1 MKRVLR
7 WAGWTFAGLVG
18 LVLVAV
24 AIGLFLPESHT
35 ATATRVVGGSPIEVW
50 DAITDVERFTTW
62 RPGLDEAERL
72 PDRDGLPVWRE
83 AGRTG
88 SMTLQVTEFDPPR
101 RLVTRIADEG
111 LPFGGTWT
119 YEVEEAEGGTR
130 VTLTEDGEIYNPFF
144 RFVSRYVLGY
154 DATMNAYLDGLEER
168 MADLGPGEEGGTS

>member
-1 MKRVLR
+1 MRRVLK
-7 WAGWTFAGLVG
+7 WIAWGIAAVVG

-24 AIGLFLPESHT
+24 GIGYSLPESHT
-35 ATATRVVGGSPIEVW
+35 ATATRVVGGAPIEVW

-62 RPGLDEAERL
+62 RPGIDQAERL
-72 PDRDGLPVWRE
+72 SDRDGLPVWRE
-83 AGRTG
+83 TGPTG

-119 YEVEEAEGGTR
+119 YELEATESGTR

-144 RFVSRYVLGY
+144 RFVSRYVMGY
-154 DATMNAYLDGLEER
+154 DATMNTYLDGLEAR
-168 MADLGPGEEGGTS
+168 MGEGSGA